1 MNKPSRKNLL
11 TLFCRPNGRALASH
25 EEEEH
30 EDGCAA
36 LCCAH
41 AGQKARV
48 LRFEGDPAHA
58 ERLRDL
64 GLREGV
70 EVTVVR
76 DGDPLIVKVDDA
88 RFGIGRA
95 AAMQILCIL
104 HESNPHAN
112 DPRRPKTR

>member
-1 MNKPSRKNLL
+1 MSKPVRKNLL
-11 TLFCRPNGRALASH
+11 TLFRRNKVQALAAH
-25 EEEEH
+25 DEH

-41 AGQKARV
+41 AGQKASV
-48 LRFEGDPAHA
+48 IRFEGDAVDA
-58 ERLRDL
+58 ARLRDL
-64 GLREGV
+64 GLREGAL
-70 EVTVVR
+70 VTVVR

-95 AAMQILCIL
+95 AAMQILCAL

-112 DPRRPKTR
+112 HPRRLKTR